1 MERSIHR
8 GDVFWVDNWKDGLGS
23 EIRKSRPAVVVS
35 NEKNNLFSPNIEICY
50 LTTAEKKKPLPT
62 HVEITMKGVKN
73 TVLCENIYTVSKERL
88 GSYIST
94 LEQHEMQLVD
104 SALLVSIGLSG
115 ANEPKNP
122 GPSGVLPVSK
132 EPDAELSSLK
142 ERCIELQAQNKFY
155 HQLLSSFVPNFGGTA
170 PC

>member
-1 MERSIHR
+1 
-8 GDVFWVDNWKDGLGS
+8 
-23 EIRKSRPAVVVS
+23 
-35 NEKNNLFSPNIEICY
+35 
-50 LTTAEKKKPLPT
+50 
-62 HVEITMKGVKN
+62 MKGVKN
-73 TVLCENIYTVSKERL
+73 TVLFENIYTVSKERL

-122 GPSGVLPVSK
+122 EPSGMIPVSK
-132 EPDAELSSLK
+132 EPDEDLSSLK